1 MGFNSGFKGLMYRVN
16 LVGILTGYQIY
27 NNTRYG
33 KLKKKNLMSVLR
45 PLLSGW
51 PCRPDAVLSGT
62 TLVDLCCS
70 HSTHPAM
77 LK

>member
-1 MGFNSGFKGLMYRVN
+1 MYLMYQVH
-16 LVGILTGYQIY
+16 LVGILKGFQMYK
-27 NNTRYG
+27 NACYG
-33 KLKKKNLMSVLR
+33 KLKKKKKRKRNLMSVLR